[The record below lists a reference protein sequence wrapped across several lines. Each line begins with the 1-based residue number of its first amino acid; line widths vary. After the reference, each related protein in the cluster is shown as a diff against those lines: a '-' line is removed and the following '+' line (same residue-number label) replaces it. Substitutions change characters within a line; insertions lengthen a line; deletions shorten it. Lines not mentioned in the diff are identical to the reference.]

1 MPSAKTLRLRCLVY
15 AQDLCQDICASYL
28 ESGSSYENHF
38 KVYAAAHTAP
48 IADTAA
54 SGCIGA
60 PQIPLLLT
68 KEPLWN

>member
-1 MPSAKTLRLRCLVY
+1 MTSAKTLRLRCLVY
-15 AQDLCQDICASYL
+15 AQMSARHLRII
-28 ESGSSYENHF
+28 SGKCGSYENHF

>member
-1 MPSAKTLRLRCLVY
+1 MRKMSARHLR
-15 AQDLCQDICASYL
+15 II
-28 ESGSSYENHF
+28 SGKCGSYENHF